1 MFEKLMSTGYPP
13 YQGVN
18 QIPFANVST
27 YPTDFLFEIGGL
39 MK

>member
-18 QIPFANVST
+18 QTPLAKVST
-27 YPTDFLFEIGGL
+27 CPTDFLFEIGGL
-39 MK
+39 IK